1 MPLNNSFKL
10 ALITGATSGLG
21 AALATF
27 LEEKGIEVIRTG
39 SQDVDLAGDRA
50 KLLAVIS
57 EKIPDLIVNNAG
69 FGLYGPS
76 SSLPTQEQLKM
87 IEVNCSALTEISL
100 HAAKELLKAGKKGT
114 ILNISSSG
122 GFFAF
127 PTFNVYCASKAYVN
141 SFSLALDAELRAQG
155 IRVLCA
161 CPGQIET
168 SFRTRAAKG
177 YPQKEDWRT
186 MTVDVAVK
194 HLWKQLQ
201 KEKRLYIFDWKM
213 KLMVWISKL
222 VPRTLL
228 EKMLVKSID
237 GRYPSKTGV

>member
-1 MPLNNSFKL
+1 MPLKNSFKT
-10 ALITGATSGLG
+10 ALITGSTSGLG

-39 SQDVDLAGDRA
+39 SRDVDLSDDRTR
-50 KLLAVIS
+50 LLQIIS
-57 EKIPDLIVNNAG
+57 EKVPDLIVNNAG

-76 SSLPTQEQLKM
+76 CSLPIEEQLKM
-87 IEVNCSALTEISL
+87 IEVNCVALTEISL
-100 HAAKELLKAGKKGT
+100 HGAQTLLQAKKTGT
-114 ILNISSSG
+114 ILNISSAG

-141 SFSLALDAELRAQG
+141 AFSQALDAELRNQG

-168 SFRTRAAKG
+168 HFRNRAAKG
-177 YPQKEDWRT
+177 HPQKKDLRT
-186 MTVDVAVK
+186 MKVETAVR

-201 KEKRLYIFDWKM
+201 NVKQLYIFDWRM
-213 KLMVWISKL
+213 WLMVWTSKWI
-222 VPRTLL
+222 PRKLL
-228 EKMLVKSID
+228 DKMLVKSITN
-237 GRYPSKTGV
+237 RYAK